1 METPAVKTN
10 ETDASPVLSI
20 AAPKSE
26 TVDTAGLDQLVET
39 EIDKIDKQARHTIS
53 TPVKAKSVTPRAE
66 PDPGVQD
73 KEAETEEPE
82 SEAAEA
88 EPAESESQAE
98 TDADVEATEP
108 LKPKTAK
115 RVEKL
120 IGKLKDKDAQIAE
133 LELFKAQSLAR
144 IQQQQMQVPQRPP
157 ERTPEYHSQAYW
169 KLKQEG
175 VEDTDPRQQ
184 QNIGNYNRYNTEVL
198 ADQIKSSQ
206 RQEELANRARQ
217 TFANSMFEI
226 HGEHPFLK
234 PAENEYGFDIDP
246 ASDVGK
252 VMSRLAMQDGMSLVG
267 NPMALLLYAQKAE
280 IQLMWQ
286 QSSGSAAT
294 VDTLKR
300 KNAEAQVKGLAPGT
314 RPAPPQPKTKERKM
328 ADLEDAAVV
337 RGDRHSRA
345 TLGEAALAADLGL

>member
-1 METPAVKTN
+1 MTIPAENTA
-10 ETDASPVLSI
+10 TDASPVLSI

-26 TVDTAGLDQLVET
+26 TVDTTGLDQLVET
-39 EIDKIDKQARHTIS
+39 EINRVDNAARQTIS
-53 TPVKAKSVTPRAE
+53 TPVKAKDVMPKAE
-66 PDPGVQD
+66 PEVGVQD

-88 EPAESESQAE
+88 EPAESESQSE
-98 TDADVEATEP
+98 TDAEAEATEP

-133 LELFKAQSLAR
+133 LESFKANSLAR

-184 QNIGNYNRYNTEVL
+184 QNIANYNRFNTEVL

-206 RQEELANRARQ
+206 RQEELATRARQ

-234 PAENEYGFDIDP
+234 PADNGYGFDIDP
-246 ASDVGK
+246 VSDVGK
-252 VMSRLAMQDGMSLVG
+252 VMSRLAMQDGIPLA
-267 NPMALLLYAQKAE
+267 NNEMALLLYAQKAE
-280 IQLMWQ
+280 IQLMRQ

-314 RPAPPQPKTKERKM
+314 RPAPPQPKSKEKKM

-337 RGDRHSRA
+337 RGDRYSRA